1 MSDQTIRIVIEVDA
15 KGNLQVTGPIAEP
28 ITILGILELAKEGV
42 LEMQRANRKK
52 PRVPNIV
59 IPTIGPKRP
68 M

>member
-15 KGNLQVTGPIAEP
+15 EGNLQVQGPVSEP
-28 ITILGILELAKEGV
+28 VLMLGVLELAKEGV
-42 LEMQRANRKK
+42 LEMQRANREK